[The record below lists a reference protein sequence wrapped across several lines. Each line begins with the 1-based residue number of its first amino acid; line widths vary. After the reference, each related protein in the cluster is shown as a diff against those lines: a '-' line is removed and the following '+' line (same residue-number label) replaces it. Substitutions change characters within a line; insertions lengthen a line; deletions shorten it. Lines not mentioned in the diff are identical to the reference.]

1 MGSFQTFKRFSYRVF
16 VYISISSYLTQSVV
30 LAVGYIEPLNWDLP
44 QHRVQLKH
52 VNQRFCVSFP
62 PDSPLIGTI
71 DYVDDE
77 EKLKLILEEVFS
89 SIECENLKIKK
100 MSFNINNLVR
110 ENVKSMKPY
119 SSARDEFEDF
129 DTADM
134 IFLDANENP
143 FENGVNRYPDPQ
155 QSSVKVVLAKQ
166 KKVKT
171 NQILLGNG
179 SDEVLDLL
187 FRAFCEPRVDNVIT
201 LPPTYGMYGVLA
213 NINAVEN
220 KEILLSTDFQPQIEK
235 IMDAV
240 DENTKI
246 IFLCSPNNPTGNSF
260 SDENV
265 AYLLKNFNGLV
276 VIDEAY
282 IDFSEKESWINE
294 LDEYP
299 NLIITQTLS
308 KAYGLAGIRLGICY
322 ASTEVISVLN
332 KIKPPYNVN
341 ELTQKRA
348 LDRLDNQN
356 KINSEIESIIAQREE
371 LLKVLLNVK
380 FVEKIY
386 PTEANFILIKVDDA
400 NKRYDE
406 LIAKGIVIRN
416 RTTQPLCENTLRLTI
431 GTETENKKL
440 IEVLKQ
446 L

>member
-1 MGSFQTFKRFSYRVF
+1 
-16 VYISISSYLTQSVV
+16 
-30 LAVGYIEPLNWDLP
+30 
-44 QHRVQLKH
+44 
-52 VNQRFCVSFP
+52 
-62 PDSPLIGTI
+62 
-71 DYVDDE
+71 
-77 EKLKLILEEVFS
+77 
-89 SIECENLKIKK
+89 

-155 QSSVKVVLAKQ
+155 QSNVKVVLAKQ
-166 KKVKT
+166 KKVNP

-187 FRAFCEPRVDNVIT
+187 FRAFCEPKVDNVIT

-220 KEILLSTDFQPQIEK
+220 KEILLSTDFQPQIKK
-235 IMDAV
+235 IMNAV

-282 IDFSEKESWINE
+282 IDFSKKESWINE

-431 GTETENKKL
+431 GTEAENKKL

>member
-1 MGSFQTFKRFSYRVF
+1 M
-16 VYISISSYLTQSVV
+16 
-30 LAVGYIEPLNWDLP
+30 
-44 QHRVQLKH
+44 
-52 VNQRFCVSFP
+52 
-62 PDSPLIGTI
+62 
-71 DYVDDE
+71 
-77 EKLKLILEEVFS
+77 
-89 SIECENLKIKK
+89 ENN
-100 MSFNINNLVR
+100 FNINNLVR
-110 ENVKSMKPY
+110 ENVKLMKPY

-129 DTADM
+129 DTAEM

-155 QSSVKVVLAKQ
+155 QSSVKKVLAKQ
-166 KKVKT
+166 KRVQT

-179 SDEVLDLL
+179 SDEVLDLI
-187 FRAFCEPRVDNVIT
+187 FRAFCEPKVDNVIT

-220 KEILLSTDFQPQIEK
+220 REILLSNNFQPQVEK
-235 IMDAV
+235 ILNAV

-246 IFLCSPNNPTGNSF
+246 IFLCSPNNPTANSF
-260 SDENV
+260 SDESV

-282 IDFSEKESWINE
+282 IDFSKKQSWMNE

-299 NLIITQTLS
+299 NLVITQTLS

-322 ASTEVISVLN
+322 ASAAVISVLN

-341 ELTQKRA
+341 ELTQLRA
-348 LDRLDNQN
+348 LERLSEPE
-356 KINSEIESIIAQREE
+356 KIKSEIISIIAQREE
-371 LLKVLLNVK
+371 LLKVLVDVK

-400 NKRYDE
+400 NKRYAE

-431 GTETENKKL
+431 GTESENIIL
-440 IEVLKQ
+440 MNALKD
-446 L
+446 LN

>member
-1 MGSFQTFKRFSYRVF
+1 M
-16 VYISISSYLTQSVV
+16 
-30 LAVGYIEPLNWDLP
+30 
-44 QHRVQLKH
+44 
-52 VNQRFCVSFP
+52 
-62 PDSPLIGTI
+62 
-71 DYVDDE
+71 
-77 EKLKLILEEVFS
+77 
-89 SIECENLKIKK
+89 ENN
-100 MSFNINNLVR
+100 FDINNLVR
-110 ENVKSMKPY
+110 ENVKQMKPY
-119 SSARDEFEDF
+119 STARDEFEDF

-155 QSSVKVVLAKQ
+155 QVSVKEVLAKQ
-166 KKVKT
+166 KFVKT

-187 FRAFCEPRVDNVIT
+187 FRAFCEPKKDNVIT

-220 KEILLSTDFQPQIEK
+220 REVLLSDDFQPQIEK
-235 IMDAV
+235 IIEAV

-260 SDENV
+260 SDESV
-265 AYLLKNFNGLV
+265 AYLLQNFRGLV

-282 IDFSEKESWINE
+282 IDFSKKDSWSNE

-308 KAYGLAGIRLGICY
+308 KAYGLAGIRLGVCY
-322 ASTEVISVLN
+322 ASAEIISVLN

-348 LDRLDNQN
+348 IERLGDTE
-356 KINSEIESIIAQREE
+356 KIKAEIESITTQREKLLKE
-371 LLKVLLNVK
+371 LLDVN

-386 PTEANFILIKVDDA
+386 PTEANFILVKVDDA
-400 NKRYDE
+400 NKRYDK

-416 RTTQPLCENTLRLTI
+416 RTTQPLCDNCLRFTV
-431 GTETENKKL
+431 GTEQENMKL
-440 IEVLKQ
+440 IVALKEIN
-446 L
+446 

>member
-1 MGSFQTFKRFSYRVF
+1 M
-16 VYISISSYLTQSVV
+16 
-30 LAVGYIEPLNWDLP
+30 
-44 QHRVQLKH
+44 
-52 VNQRFCVSFP
+52 
-62 PDSPLIGTI
+62 
-71 DYVDDE
+71 
-77 EKLKLILEEVFS
+77 
-89 SIECENLKIKK
+89 K
-100 MSFNINNLVR
+100 MNFDINNLIR
-110 ENVKSMKPY
+110 ENVKVLSPY

-143 FENGVNRYPDPQ
+143 FNNGVNRYPDPQ
-155 QSSVKVVLAKQ
+155 QASVKSILAKQ
-166 KKVKT
+166 NKVNP

-187 FRAFCEPRVDNVIT
+187 FRAFCEPKVDNVIT

-220 KEILLSTDFQPQIEK
+220 REVLLSTDFQPQMEK
-235 IMDAV
+235 IFKAIDQ
-240 DENTKI
+240 NTKI

-260 SDENV
+260 SEESV
-265 AYLLKNFNGLV
+265 TTLLEHFNGLI

-282 IDFSEKESWINE
+282 IDFSEKESWLQK
-294 LDEYP
+294 LDQYP

-322 ASTEVISVLN
+322 ASAEIISVLN

-348 LDRLDNQN
+348 LERLGNPDII
-356 KINSEIESIIAQREE
+356 KSEINSIIEQRSA
-371 LLKVLLNVK
+371 LLKVLLNISY
-380 FVEKIY
+380 VEKTY
-386 PTEANFILIKVDDA
+386 PTEANFILIKVDNA
-400 NKRYDE
+400 NKRYDN

-416 RTTQPLCENTLRLTI
+416 RTTQPLCDNCLRLTI
-431 GTETENKKL
+431 GTEEENKKL
-440 IEVLKQ
+440 IDALNPSA